1 MPTAKPKILVVV
13 DDDLLERLDNFRRHS
28 KRIPSKSEAVR
39 NLLDESLKEYEKKR
53 KSKISLK
60 QLSLFFNF

>member
-1 MPTAKPKILVVV
+1 MPTEKPKILVVV
-13 DDDLLERLDNFRRHS
+13 NDDLIERLDNYRRHS

-39 NLLDESLKEYEKKR
+39 TLLDEALKEFEKKR

-60 QLSLFFNF
+60 QLSLFFYL

>member
-1 MPTAKPKILVVV
+1 MPTEKPKILIVV
-13 DDDLLERLDNFRRHS
+13 DDSLLERLDNYRRQS

-39 NLLDESLKEYEKKR
+39 ILLDEALKEFEKKR

-60 QLSLFFNF
+60 QLSLFVL